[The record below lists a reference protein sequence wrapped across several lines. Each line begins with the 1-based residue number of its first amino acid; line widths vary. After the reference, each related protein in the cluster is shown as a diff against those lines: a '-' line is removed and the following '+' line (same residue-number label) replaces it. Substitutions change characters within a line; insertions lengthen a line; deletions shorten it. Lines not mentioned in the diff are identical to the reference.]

1 MAQSTD
7 ITLANQSGLAFRT
20 ELNSILAALSSLQ
33 SGSSAPSTTNAYQLW
48 IDTSSSP
55 AQLKIRN
62 GANSAWIVVS
72 SDVTATNLGLAALSG
87 ATFTGDVTMNAQ
99 SDVRFADSDSS
110 NYVALQGAATIGSNV
125 TFTLPSSDGSNGQVL
140 QTNGSGVLSFASASG
155 AVTSVGG
162 QTGAVTYATSWAVG
176 TGATAA
182 TNTDLDV
189 SGTYAGN
196 VVAVSALDI
205 DCSTGNYFTKS
216 ISADSTFTF
225 SNIPS
230 SRAFAFTVE
239 IDVTGDRTISWPS
252 SVSFPS
258 ATAPT
263 LTSGKT
269 HLFFFVTNDGG
280 TSFRAASLVDYTT

>member
-7 ITLANQSGLAFRT
+7 ITLANQSGANFRT
-20 ELNSILAALSSLQ
+20 ELNSILAALSSLN
-33 SGSSAPSTTNAYQLW
+33 SGSSAPSTTNAYQPFV
-48 IDTSSSP
+48 DT
-55 AQLKIRN
+55 ANNLLKLRN
-62 GANSAWIVVS
+62 GANNAFIEIG
-72 SDVTATNLGLAALSG
+72 DVTQANLGLAKLSG
-87 ATFTGDVTMNAQ
+87 ATFTGDITLNAQ

-110 NYVALQGAATIGSNV
+110 NYVALQAPATVASNV
-125 TFTLPSSDGSNGQVL
+125 TFTLPSADGSNGQVL
-140 QTNGSGVLSFASASG
+140 QTDGSGTLSFASATG

-239 IDVTGDRTISWPS
+239 IDVSGDRTIAWPS
-252 SVSFPS
+252 SVSFPGGN
-258 ATAPT
+258 APQLTA
-263 LTSGKT
+263 SKT

>member
-48 IDTSSSP
+48 VDSSSSP
-55 AQLKIRN
+55 AILKIRN
-62 GANSAWIVVS
+62 GANNAWIEVG
-72 SDVTATNLGLAALSG
+72 DVTAANLGLAKLAG

-125 TFTLPSSDGSNGQVL
+125 TFTLPSADGSSGQVL
-140 QTNGSGVLSFASASG
+140 QTDGSGTLSFATASG
-155 AVTSVGG
+155 AVSSVGG
-162 QTGAVTYATSWAVG
+162 QTGAVTYATTWAVG

-182 TNTDLDV
+182 SNTDLDV
-189 SGTYAGN
+189 SGTYAAN
-196 VVAVSALDI
+196 IATVSALDI
-205 DCSTGNYFTKS
+205 DCSTGNHFKKA

-230 SRAFAFTVE
+230 GRVYGFTLE
-239 IDVTGDRTISWPS
+239 IDVTGDRTITFPA
-252 SVSFPS
+252 SVKFPS

-263 LTSGKT
+263 LTAGKT
-269 HLFFFVTNDGG
+269 HVFCLFSDDGG
-280 TSFRAASLVDYTT
+280 TTFRATSAVDYTT

>member
-7 ITLANQSGLAFRT
+7 ITLANQSGANFRT
-20 ELNSILAALSSLQ
+20 ELNSILAALSSQQ
-33 SGSSAPSTTNAYQLW
+33 SGSSEPSATNAYQWW
-48 IDTSSSP
+48 IDSSSSP
-55 AQLKIRN
+55 ALLKIRN
-62 GANSAWIVVS
+62 GANNAFIEVG
-72 SDVTATNLGLAALSG
+72 DATQANLGLAKLSG
-87 ATFTGDVTMNAQ
+87 ATFTGDITLNAQ

-110 NYVALQGAATIGSNV
+110 NYVALQAPATVASNV
-125 TFTLPSSDGSNGQVL
+125 TFTLPSADGSNGQVL
-140 QTNGSGVLSFASASG
+140 QTDGSGTLSFATASG

-239 IDVTGDRTISWPS
+239 IDVTGDRTIAWPS
-252 SVSFPS
+252 SVSFPGGN
-258 ATAPT
+258 APN

-269 HLFFFVTNDGG
+269 HLFFFCTVDGG

>member
-1 MAQSTD
+1 MAQATD
-7 ITLANQSGLAFRT
+7 YSLANQSGLAFRT
-20 ELNSILAALSSLQ
+20 ELNTILAAVVSQ
-33 SGSSAPSTTNAYQLW
+33 NSGSSAPSTTNAYQLW
-48 IDTSSSP
+48 VDTSVTP
-55 AQLKIRN
+55 ALLKIRN
-62 GANSAWIVVS
+62 GANNAWITIG
-72 SDVTATNLGLAALSG
+72 DVTAANLGLASLAG
-87 ATFTGDVTMNAQ
+87 ATFTGNVTMNAQ

-140 QTNGSGVLSFASASG
+140 QTNGSGVLSFASTSG

-162 QTGAVTYATSWAVG
+162 QTGAVTHATSWAVG

-182 TNTDLDV
+182 SNTDLDV

-216 ISADSTFTF
+216 ISADSEFTF
-225 SNIPS
+225 SNIPQ

-239 IDVTGDRTISWPS
+239 IDVSGDRTITWPS

>member
-125 TFTLPSSDGSNGQVL
+125 TFTLPSSDGSANQVL
-140 QTNGSGVLSFASASG
+140 KTDGSGALSFTDNSG

-182 TNTDLDV
+182 TNTDLYV

>member
-33 SGSSAPSTTNAYQLW
+33 SGSSAPSATNAYQLW
-48 IDTSSSP
+48 VDTSSSP

-125 TFTLPSSDGSNGQVL
+125 TFTLPSSDGSNGQVM

>member
-1 MAQSTD
+1 MAQATD
-7 ITLANQSGLAFRT
+7 YSLANQSGLAFRT
-20 ELNSILAALSSLQ
+20 ELNTILAAVVSQ
-33 SGSSAPSTTNAYQLW
+33 NSGSSAPSTTNAYQLW
-48 IDTSSSP
+48 VDTSVTP
-55 AQLKIRN
+55 ALLKIRN
-62 GANSAWIVVS
+62 GANNAWITIG
-72 SDVTATNLGLAALSG
+72 DVTAANLGLASLAG
-87 ATFTGDVTMNAQ
+87 ATFTGNVTMNAQ

-140 QTNGSGVLSFASASG
+140 QTNGSGVLSFASTSG

-162 QTGAVTYATSWAVG
+162 QTGAVTHATSWAVG

-216 ISADSTFTF
+216 ISANSTFTF

-239 IDVTGDRTISWPS
+239 IDVSGDRTISWPA

-263 LTSGKT
+263 LTAGKT

>member
-33 SGSSAPSTTNAYQLW
+33 SGSSAPTTTNAYQLW

-140 QTNGSGVLSFASASG
+140 QTNGSGVLSFASTSG

>member
-33 SGSSAPSTTNAYQLW
+33 SGSSAPSATNAYQLW
-48 IDTSSSP
+48 VDTSSSP

-182 TNTDLDV
+182 ANTDLDV

-239 IDVTGDRTISWPS
+239 IDVSGDRTISWPS